1 MDNFP
6 VAMADGIREK
16 WITGINA
23 ISSVSAIGLAE
34 TLLTKAYMLEEAIP
48 STSLLFKI
56 PNQDL
61 DLPQSFAFEAARFS
75 SATFESLLD
84 ARPSST
90 NEESLG
96 WPLIRTYYAAFFAAH
111 ALLRIC
117 GESVTFL
124 TTNQTNKLNQV
135 AQIYTNQSSS
145 FSNGIFHF
153 KITDSSQKIQLTQLS
168 RGGGSHEDF
177 WKIFYKFLIEV
188 ENVLAQKFSSSPD
201 AITAIKTSQAL
212 RKSLSRENCSQ
223 GSWLS
228 QSRNSINYRHEYG
241 IWFPYKIN
249 RQKASSIARGFD
261 NWQLEDSDWEAKIS
275 SADLAEAHQSN
286 SHAIA
291 ALLTCSLKDLAKRNT
306 CQGKSFVD
314 KLPFALLRQRRP
326 GW

>member
-23 ISSVSAIGLAE
+23 ISSFSTRGLAE
-34 TLLTKAYMLEEAIP
+34 TLLTKSYMLEDVT
-48 STSLLFKI
+48 SNTSLVFRV
-56 PNQDL
+56 PQQNL

-75 SATFESLLD
+75 TAAFESLLD
-84 ARPSST
+84 AKPDPKY
-90 NEESLG
+90 EKSLG

-117 GESVTFL
+117 GESITFL
-124 TTNQTNKLNQV
+124 TTKQTSKLNQF
-135 AQIYTNQSSS
+135 AEIYTGQISN

-153 KITDSSQKIQLTQLS
+153 KISDKSQKIQVVQLS

-177 WKIFYKFLIEV
+177 WKIFYKFLIDV
-188 ENVLAQKFSSSPD
+188 EDVLAERFSSSSD
-201 AITAIKTSQAL
+201 AIAAIKTSQSL
-212 RKSLSRENCSQ
+212 RKSLSRENCTQ

-228 QSRNSINYRHEYG
+228 QSRNSINYRQEYG
-241 IWFPYKIN
+241 IWFPYTID
-249 RQKASSIARGFD
+249 RSKAMAIARTFD
-261 NWQLEDSDWEAKIS
+261 NWQLEESEWETAIS
-275 SADLAEAHQSN
+275 TADFAEAHLSN

-291 ALLTCSLKDLAKRNT
+291 ALLTCSLKDLARRNISRRR
-306 CQGKSFVD
+306 SFVD
-314 KLPFALLRQRRP
+314 QIPFALLRQRRP

>member
-23 ISSVSAIGLAE
+23 ISAVSAIGLAE

-90 NEESLG
+90 NEKSLG

-124 TTNQTNKLNQV
+124 TTNQINKFNQV
-135 AQIYTNQSSS
+135 TQIYTNQSSN

-153 KITDSSQKIQLTQLS
+153 KITNGSQKIQLTQLS
-168 RGGGSHEDF
+168 RG
-177 WKIFYKFLIEV
+177 
-188 ENVLAQKFSSSPD
+188 
-201 AITAIKTSQAL
+201 
-212 RKSLSRENCSQ
+212 
-223 GSWLS
+223 
-228 QSRNSINYRHEYG
+228 
-241 IWFPYKIN
+241 
-249 RQKASSIARGFD
+249 
-261 NWQLEDSDWEAKIS
+261 
-275 SADLAEAHQSN
+275 
-286 SHAIA
+286 
-291 ALLTCSLKDLAKRNT
+291 
-306 CQGKSFVD
+306 
-314 KLPFALLRQRRP
+314 
-326 GW
+326 

>member
-34 TLLTKAYMLEEAIP
+34 TLLTKAYMLEEANP
-48 STSLLFKI
+48 SISLLFKI
-56 PNQDL
+56 PQQDL
-61 DLPQSFAFEAARFS
+61 DLPQSFALEAARFS
-75 SATFESLLD
+75 NATFESLLD
-84 ARPSST
+84 AKPATT
-90 NEESLG
+90 NEKSLG

-124 TTNQTNKLNQV
+124 TTKQTNKINQV
-135 AQIYTNQSSS
+135 AQIYTGQTSN

-153 KITDSSQKIQLTQLS
+153 KITNSSQKIQLTQLS

-188 ENVLAQKFSSSPD
+188 EDVLAKKFASSPD
-201 AITAIKTSQAL
+201 AITAIKTSQSL

-241 IWFPYKIN
+241 VWYPYKIN
-249 RQKASSIARGFD
+249 RQKAASIARSFD
-261 NWQLEDSDWEAKIS
+261 NWQLEDSDWETKIS
-275 SADLAEAHQSN
+275 NTDFTEAHLSN

-306 CQGKSFVD
+306 SQGKSFVD
-314 KLPFALLRQRRP
+314 KLPFALLRQRQP

>member
-1 MDNFP
+1 
-6 VAMADGIREK
+6 MADGIREK

-23 ISSVSAIGLAE
+23 ISSVNANGLAE
-34 TLLTKAYMLEEAIP
+34 TLLTKAYMLETANP
-48 STSLLFKI
+48 SISLLFKI
-56 PNQDL
+56 PQQDL

-75 SATFESLLD
+75 NATFESLLD
-84 ARPSST
+84 ARPSNS
-90 NEESLG
+90 NEKSLG

-124 TTNQTNKLNQV
+124 TTKQTNNLNQV
-135 AQIYTNQSSS
+135 AQIYTGQPSN

-153 KITDSSQKIQLTQLS
+153 KITNSSRKIQLTQLS

-188 ENVLAQKFSSSPD
+188 EDVLAQKFASSPE
-201 AITAIKTSQAL
+201 AITAIKTSQSL
-212 RKSLSRENCSQ
+212 RKSLSRENCTQ

-249 RQKASSIARGFD
+249 RQKASSIARNFD
-261 NWQLEDSDWEAKIS
+261 NWQLENSDWETSIS
-275 SADLAEAHQSN
+275 NSDFTEAHLSN

-306 CQGKSFVD
+306 SQGKSFVD
-314 KLPFALLRQRRP
+314 KLPFALLRQRQP